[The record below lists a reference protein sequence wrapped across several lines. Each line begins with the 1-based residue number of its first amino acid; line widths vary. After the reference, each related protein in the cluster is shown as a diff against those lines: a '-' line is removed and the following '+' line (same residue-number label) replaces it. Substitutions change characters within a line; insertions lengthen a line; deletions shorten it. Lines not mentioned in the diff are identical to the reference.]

1 VAFDKIPERVRNLAS
16 NGEEIMFCQRGGV
29 LRSAAQAIV
38 NYSISCFHLCNH
50 TCKEIRGCVS
60 NYRYLHASFSS
71 CKSSNGGKIGKEYH
85 GHCARPHGWLMV
97 SCLLELWGH
106 AMDMRERAEV
116 LNYVRLFS

>member
-1 VAFDKIPERVRNLAS
+1 VAFDKIPARVRNLAS

-29 LRSAAQAIV
+29 LRSASQAIV

-71 CKSSNGGKIGKEYH
+71 CRSSNGGKIERSTMVTVH
-85 GHCARPHGWLMV
+85 ALMAGLW
-97 SCLLELWGH
+97 SAACLSFGGMQWTWESGLK
-106 AMDMRERAEV
+106 
-116 LNYVRLFS
+116 F